1 MAVNKTIFIVEKDKE
16 LLSMLGRVLQKEYV
30 IYSFSKAD
38 DSFYSLLETVK
49 PDLLILEWL
58 SYFANSDEIIDKVKS
73 RYKDSCKILIITT
86 MQEIKSLISEKTID
100 GFLMKPFRVDEFK
113 NSINKVLSSQP
124 QDYKHQM

>member
-1 MAVNKTIFIVEKDKE
+1 
-16 LLSMLGRVLQKEYV
+16 MLGRVLQKEYV